1 MQIAHDA
8 ERRNLDFG
16 RRRRRIESQ
25 IEELRAQLADE
36 EQELVGL
43 KSDAT
48 ARQQQASDERTR
60 MGQSRMV
67 VGRPPK
73 K

>member
-1 MQIAHDA
+1 
-8 ERRNLDFG
+8 
-16 RRRRRIESQ
+16 
-25 IEELRAQLADE
+25 LADE